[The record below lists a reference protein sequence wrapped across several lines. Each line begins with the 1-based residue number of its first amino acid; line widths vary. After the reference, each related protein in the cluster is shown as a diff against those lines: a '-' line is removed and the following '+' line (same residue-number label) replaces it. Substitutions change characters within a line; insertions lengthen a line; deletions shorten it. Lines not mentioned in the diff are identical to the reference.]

1 MVSFEEIKSTLN
13 SEEKI
18 LWKKQNYT
26 NELKELRFTLNILIF
41 TVGISIF
48 SLLFYFLT
56 STINIDVM
64 LSFVISLTIFL
75 ISGFPLY
82 LFFKIYSE
90 YKKIIKR
97 LELKLSNLRRYEEF
111 FILTNKRWIQKSFYL
126 AKIDNFNYKSDLM
139 VKQKDL
145 AFVNL
150 DNIEVIYISPQKKV
164 EMFQVN
170 FFRLWDKNSE
180 ESIFRVN
187 IGGDELQEIMKTLQE
202 IFQITKEEH
211 EVIKYRDSAFY
222 CKKKKEI

>member
-150 DNIEVIYISPQKKV
+150 DNIEVIYVSPQKKGKRYR
-164 EMFQVN
+164 VN
-170 FFRLWDKNSE
+170 FFRIWDKTSE
-180 ESIFRVN
+180 DSVLQVLLEENYYQKLMETLR
-187 IGGDELQEIMKTLQE
+187 EL
-202 IFQITKEEH
+202 FQITEE
-211 EVIKYRDSAFY
+211 EQDVIKYGDCAFY
-222 CKKKKEI
+222 CKKKK